1 MKVWTSLIKRIP
13 FSFLIVVACC
23 FSCDDD
29 TAFIGTDI
37 MPGNDDVST
46 SHSEFVVKT
55 RSIKID
61 SVLANTN
68 DCYLGSIIDPE
79 TRAMTTSGFLAQFHL
94 MENYSYPAWDKM
106 LKDDDGQVF
115 ADSCDIRIAFEQ
127 YYGDSLKPMKLYV
140 EELDTARVMEEN
152 VSYYTNIDPNDYV
165 CKNGGLRTSLV
176 YTVRDLTRP
185 DSETDETRYYRSV
198 VVRLPAS
205 YGSYIM
211 RKFYENPDYFRNSYQ
226 FIHHVCPGFYFHTEG
241 SVGSMINAKVS
252 TLNVYFRYHTLNE
265 AGKDTI
271 VDGLHRVA
279 STEEV
284 IQNTRVEN
292 KLPDGMLDES
302 KAYTYVKSPT
312 GIFTEVELPV
322 SDIVAGSHYN
332 DTINSAKI
340 VFRAYQLGD
349 NELSLLSPPADMLMV
364 RKKERDSF
372 FENNKLPDSKE
383 SYLTSYSS
391 SMSSYVYSN
400 IGQMITIMKLE
411 RDKGAGVLPSDS
423 EAERSAKYAVWEQN
437 NPDWNKV
444 ILIPVK
450 AEYMTKTDS
459 YGYVTKTL
467 LQVRHSMG
475 LNSIRLEG
483 GNSASLKMSVI
494 YSRFSKK

>member
-176 YTVRDLTRP
+176 YTVKDLTRP

-226 FIHHVCPGFYFHTEG
+226 FIYHVCP
-241 SVGSMINAKVS
+241 
-252 TLNVYFRYHTLNE
+252 
-265 AGKDTI
+265 
-271 VDGLHRVA
+271 
-279 STEEV
+279 
-284 IQNTRVEN
+284 
-292 KLPDGMLDES
+292 
-302 KAYTYVKSPT
+302 
-312 GIFTEVELPV
+312 
-322 SDIVAGSHYN
+322 
-332 DTINSAKI
+332 
-340 VFRAYQLGD
+340 
-349 NELSLLSPPADMLMV
+349 
-364 RKKERDSF
+364 
-372 FENNKLPDSKE
+372 
-383 SYLTSYSS
+383 
-391 SMSSYVYSN
+391 
-400 IGQMITIMKLE
+400 
-411 RDKGAGVLPSDS
+411 
-423 EAERSAKYAVWEQN
+423 
-437 NPDWNKV
+437 
-444 ILIPVK
+444 
-450 AEYMTKTDS
+450 
-459 YGYVTKTL
+459 
-467 LQVRHSMG
+467 
-475 LNSIRLEG
+475 
-483 GNSASLKMSVI
+483 
-494 YSRFSKK
+494 